1 MLFKNLKKQKT
12 KNHMGNQPTMDEI
25 NLWLTWPLQYF
36 FFSKSSLYFT
46 YTIHFSFHCLFFPL
60 SSKLDF
66 EYQSL

>member
-12 KNHMGNQPTMDEI
+12 KNHMGNQPTMEEI

-46 YTIHFSFHCLFFPL
+46 YTISLLISLPFFSPFL
-60 SSKLDF
+60 
-66 EYQSL
+66 